1 MFVHTIELDQVIDIT
16 PGLMSSQSRMNSIR
30 RSKTEVFRLGDRRNA
45 DVFDD
50 DHNNKSISSEPTRKP
65 HKMDKQQQ
73 QEQQQ
78 QLTTTTTLAVKQD
91 PMMKMKAESMEEPS
105 ILKTIDSCN
114 SSESTSK
121 SNV

>member
-1 MFVHTIELDQVIDIT
+1 
-16 PGLMSSQSRMNSIR
+16 MNSIR

-50 DHNNKSISSEPTRKP
+50 DHNNKSISSEPKRKP

-105 ILKTIDSCN
+105 ILKTIDN